1 MNKDSNGCRKQL
13 LYPLFQKKVDLEDL
27 VNYASIGF
35 DYETKAFYAQ
45 HFIWPKEVTLEELSV
60 IYQQAKELGVGL
72 LMKTKLK
79 ELRKLNN
86 LSMDKLGKEINMS
99 SGENSDIENGKKK
112 DPRISTLIK
121 IADYFNISLD
131 ELIVRKLE
139 D

>member
-1 MNKDSNGCRKQL
+1 MK
-13 LYPLFQKKVDLEDL
+13 
-27 VNYASIGF
+27 
-35 DYETKAFYAQ
+35 
-45 HFIWPKEVTLEELSV
+45 ELSV

-99 SGENSDIENGKKK
+99 SGEISDIENGKKK
-112 DPRISTLIK
+112 DPKISTLIK

>member
-1 MNKDSNGCRKQL
+1 MSIRK
-13 LYPLFQKKVDLEDL
+13 E
-27 VNYASIGF
+27 I
-35 DYETKAFYAQ
+35 
-45 HFIWPKEVTLEELSV
+45 
-60 IYQQAKELGVGL
+60 
-72 LMKTKLK
+72 MKTKLK

-99 SGENSDIENGKKK
+99 GGEISDIENGKKK

-131 ELIVRKLE
+131 ELIGRKSE

>member
-1 MNKDSNGCRKQL
+1 M
-13 LYPLFQKKVDLEDL
+13 
-27 VNYASIGF
+27 
-35 DYETKAFYAQ
+35 
-45 HFIWPKEVTLEELSV
+45 EELSA

-99 SGENSDIENGKKK
+99 SGEISDIENGKKK
-112 DPRISTLIK
+112 DPRISTLIR

-131 ELIVRKLE
+131 ELIGRKLE
-139 D
+139 N

>member
-1 MNKDSNGCRKQL
+1 M
-13 LYPLFQKKVDLEDL
+13 
-27 VNYASIGF
+27 
-35 DYETKAFYAQ
+35 
-45 HFIWPKEVTLEELSV
+45 EELSA
-60 IYQQAKELGVGL
+60 IYQQAKELGVDL

-99 SGENSDIENGKKK
+99 SGEISDIENGKKK
-112 DPRISTLIK
+112 DPRISTLIR

-131 ELIVRKLE
+131 ELIGRKLE